1 MMTYRLKTKPLK
13 TKEVLTSRQKLKNVI
28 LIEDMEALQHQ
39 NTEDGPKVLM
49 LLSERNS
56 QI

>member
-13 TKEVLTSRQKLKNVI
+13 TKEVLTSRQHLKNVI

>member
-1 MMTYRLKTKPLK
+1 M
-13 TKEVLTSRQKLKNVI
+13 KEVLTSRQHIQNVI
-28 LIEDMEALQHQ
+28 LIEDMEAPQRQ
-39 NTEDGPKVLM
+39 NTEDGAKVLM

>member
-1 MMTYRLKTKPLK
+1 MMSYKLKTKPLK
-13 TKEVLTSRQKLKNVI
+13 MKEVLTSRQHIQNVI
-28 LIEDMEALQHQ
+28 LIEDMEAPQRQ
-39 NTEDGPKVLM
+39 NTEDGAKFLM

>member
-1 MMTYRLKTKPLK
+1 MTYRLKTKPLK
-13 TKEVLTSRQKLKNVI
+13 TKEVLTSRQQLKNVI

>member
-13 TKEVLTSRQKLKNVI
+13 TKEVLTSRQQLKNVI